1 MKSRNRDRESQPI
14 FLPIIFGVAA
24 LSAGAFG
31 LSKGAEGAGSMLE
44 AEEKRKKLVKLYE
57 TYQNRLKGTSKIAKW
72 T

>member
-31 LSKGAEGAGSMLE
+31 LSKGAEGAWAFSGDPQPG
-44 AEEKRKKLVKLYE
+44 R
-57 TYQNRLKGTSKIAKW
+57 R
-72 T
+72 